1 VRRER
6 LVEYEEKIYD
16 QRRLISDKEAFY
28 EALLKPRRKRPA
40 HMTIEEFQTQRRQ
53 EFMMEE
59 RKNLKRLEE
68 ETAELAHIE
77 KAIKQDN
84 RELQRILDRLEAE
97 DLPEEELE
105 TLALA
110 IQKNPCI
117 YGSLDM
123 VPSRKDER
131 EEMKKLTQGISAL

>member
-1 VRRER
+1 MITEQIKQEEAKVRRER

-68 ETAELAHIE
+68 ETAELAQIE
-77 KAIKQDN
+77 KALKQDN
-84 RELQRILDRLEAE
+84 RELQRVL
-97 DLPEEELE
+97 
-105 TLALA
+105 
-110 IQKNPCI
+110 
-117 YGSLDM
+117 
-123 VPSRKDER
+123 
-131 EEMKKLTQGISAL
+131 